1 MNRKELLQKAGMAV
15 AVSGIL
21 STLSAEDHDHTSAG
35 MPQAGKSKY
44 AKAMMAAIHCQLSA
58 EVCLSHCLTEL
69 GNGDKS
75 MAACASSTREVI
87 SLCDSF
93 VKLASQN
100 SSFTKKLA
108 NLCIEVCEA
117 CAKECDKHAK
127 HHAVCK
133 ECRDSCLAC
142 VKELKKV

>member
-21 STLSAEDHDHTSAG
+21 STLSAEDHDHSGA
-35 MPQAGKSKY
+35 MPTAGKSKY

-58 EVCLSHCLTEL
+58 EVCLSHCITEL
-69 GNGDKS
+69 GKGDKA
-75 MAACASSTREVI
+75 MAACAASTREVI

-93 VKLASQN
+93 VKLASQS

-108 NLCIEVCEA
+108 NLCVEVCEA
-117 CAKECDKHAK
+117 CAKECDKHAN

-142 VKELKKV
+142 AKELKKV

>member
-21 STLSAEDHDHTSAG
+21 STLSAEDHDHSG
-35 MPQAGKSKY
+35 SMPTAAKSKY
-44 AKAMMAAIHCQLSA
+44 AKAMMAAVHCQLSA

-69 GNGDKS
+69 GKGEKS
-75 MAACASSTREVI
+75 MAACAASTREVI

-108 NLCIEVCEA
+108 NLCIEVCES
-117 CAKECDKHAK
+117 CAKECDKHAN